1 MNTLRTRMKNNVST
15 VVIYLMVIVFLIA
28 FLILQHDFTKYG
40 MKSLGNQMCVLCLVT
55 MAQTLIILT
64 GGIDMSNGAMCAL
77 LNCITAVIV
86 GPITEAVGP
95 VAGIFLT
102 IVAVLLCGALF
113 GLLNGLI
120 VVYAKL
126 QPIIVTIAT
135 SSIFAGLA
143 LLVLPLPGG
152 DVPRTYTK
160 FIAGFALGVIPVSF
174 IIILIGYVLIW
185 RNVRHSRLGHAIY
198 AIGGNET
205 SAYLSGINVDRVKL
219 INYALAGVVVAIAAL
234 FLTGQSSSGD
244 PNGCSSYAV
253 RSITASVIGGVS
265 LSGGEGGYGGSL
277 GGAILL
283 SLIIGILIF
292 LGISSFYQDIFQ
304 GVLLILVLAVN
315 AIREMRRKE
324 AEE

>member
-1 MNTLRTRMKNNVST
+1 MNRFSSRIKQNVST
-15 VVIYLMVIVFLIA
+15 AVIYLMVIGFLIA

-40 MKSLGNQMCVLCLVT
+40 MKSLGNQMCALCFVT

-77 LNCITAVIV
+77 LNCIAAVIV
-86 GPITEAVGP
+86 GPITNAAGP
-95 VAGIFLT
+95 VFGIILT
-102 IVAVLLCGALF
+102 VVIVLLCGALF

-135 SSIFAGLA
+135 SSIFSGIA
-143 LLVLPLPGG
+143 LFVLPLPGG
-152 DVPRTYTK
+152 DVPRVYTK
-160 FIAGFALGVIPVSF
+160 FMAGFVFKVIPVSF
-174 IIILIGYVLIW
+174 ILILIGYFLIW
-185 RNVRHSRLGHAIY
+185 RTIRRSRLGHAVY

-205 SAYLSGINVDRVKL
+205 SARLSGIHVDKIKL
-219 INYALAGVVVAIAAL
+219 ATYALSGSVVAIAAL
-234 FLTGQSSSGD
+234 FLTAQSSSGD
-244 PNGCSSYAV
+244 PNGCGSYAV

-265 LSGGEGGYGGSL
+265 LSGGEGGYEGSL

-283 SLIIGILIF
+283 TLVIGILIF

-315 AIREMRRKE
+315 GIREMRRKASE
-324 AEE
+324 A